1 MKRSLGVRIACLA
14 WLGVLAPL
22 TGALSQ
28 EKPVMVFAAAS
39 LKTAL
44 DEVNRSF
51 ARETGKSA
59 TIVYAASNVL
69 AKQIEAGAPADVFV
83 SADLDWMD
91 YAQSR
96 HLIRP
101 DSRVNLLGNTLVLIA
116 PKNSAITIAQHTRLD
131 LSRRLGVERL
141 AMGNVEAVPAGKYG
155 KAALQNLGEWEN
167 VKGKIAQAENVRTA
181 LVLVSRGEARL
192 GIVYRS
198 DAASDAD
205 VKIVYAFPADS
216 HPPIVYP
223 AAITTSTRSA
233 SAASFLAFLSSKAA
247 RNVFETGGFIIL
259 NQPVPPS

>member
-1 MKRSLGVRIACLA
+1 MRRSLGVRIACLA

-51 ARETGKSA
+51 GRETGKSA

-96 HLIRP
+96 DLIRP

-116 PKNSAITIAQHTRLD
+116 PKNSDITIAQHTRLD

-155 KAALQNLGEWEN
+155 KAALQTSGRMGGRERQDCPGRERAGCTRARVARGGDARHRLPQRRRVRCRCEN
-167 VKGKIAQAENVRTA
+167 R
-181 LVLVSRGEARL
+181 LHVSC
-192 GIVYRS
+192 
-198 DAASDAD
+198 
-205 VKIVYAFPADS
+205 
-216 HPPIVYP
+216 
-223 AAITTSTRSA
+223 
-233 SAASFLAFLSSKAA
+233 
-247 RNVFETGGFIIL
+247 
-259 NQPVPPS
+259 